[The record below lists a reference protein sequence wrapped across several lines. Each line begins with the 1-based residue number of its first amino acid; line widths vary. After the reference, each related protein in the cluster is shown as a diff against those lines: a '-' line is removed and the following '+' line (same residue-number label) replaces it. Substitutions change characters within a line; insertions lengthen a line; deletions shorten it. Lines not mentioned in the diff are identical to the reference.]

1 MLAVLL
7 RTFDLFVPKD
17 YYIIWLSF
25 SMNVSDE
32 GYSTNDEGYSTND
45 EGYSTNDEGYS
56 TNAPCQLN

>member
-17 YYIIWLSF
+17 FYIIWLSF

-32 GYSTNDEGYSTND
+32 GYSTNDEGYSTN
-45 EGYSTNDEGYS
+45 
-56 TNAPCQLN
+56 APCQLN